1 MTDSVLYGF
10 WKLTAVVLC
19 ENSEGLLSATNPKPI
34 RGHIPLPAQ
43 ASLIPAKGRALR
55 TRGGLGLGLEVFAGK
70 KAAE

>member
-34 RGHIPLPAQ
+34 
-43 ASLIPAKGRALR
+43 AKGSHPIACSGKPNPSKRQS
-55 TRGGLGLGLEVFAGK
+55 LEN
-70 KAAE
+70 